1 MRMHHLFFKAWRHH
15 HHGFG
20 EGFRGHHDHH
30 GLNGF
35 ETFEGFEGLD
45 GLDGDDRHAFGHGH
59 HHERHAGRGPF
70 GRRHGGGGGGGEFF
84 TDWNDLRGGGGRRG
98 GGRMFGHGD
107 LKLLLLALIEQ
118 QPRHGYELIRMIE
131 DMFHGHYSPSPGAI
145 YPTLTM
151 LEELGYAV
159 VQNEQGGRKLYA
171 ITDEGRAFLDENR
184 AAVDAVT
191 ARTEHSA
198 RMAAKMAMPMAV
210 RKAMHA
216 LKHAL
221 LMRGADWDKAEAQRI
236 ATILERAASEIAAGE
251 RRD

>member
-1 MRMHHLFFKAWRHH
+1 MRMRHILFNALHSRHH
-15 HHGFG
+15 Q
-20 EGFRGHHDHH
+20 HDSLH
-30 GLNGF
+30 
-35 ETFEGFEGLD
+35 
-45 GLDGDDRHAFGHGH
+45 HAFGFEPGRDEGDRHQ
-59 HHERHAGRGPF
+59 RHAGRGF
-70 GRRHGGGGGGGEFF
+70 GGRGGGDFF
-84 TDWNDLRGGGGRRG
+84 ADFSEMRGGGRRG

-118 QPRHGYELIRMIE
+118 QPRHGYELIRIIE

-151 LEELGYAV
+151 LEELGYAEV
-159 VQNEQGGRKLYA
+159 TSEQGGRKLYA
-171 ITDEGRAFLDENR
+171 ITAAGRTYLEENR
-184 AAVDAVT
+184 DAVDAVT

-198 RMAAKMAMPMAV
+198 RMAAKAAAPMAV

-221 LMRGADWDKAEAQRI
+221 LMRGSDWSKAEAQRI
-236 ATILERAASEIAAGE
+236 ADILDRAASDIASGD